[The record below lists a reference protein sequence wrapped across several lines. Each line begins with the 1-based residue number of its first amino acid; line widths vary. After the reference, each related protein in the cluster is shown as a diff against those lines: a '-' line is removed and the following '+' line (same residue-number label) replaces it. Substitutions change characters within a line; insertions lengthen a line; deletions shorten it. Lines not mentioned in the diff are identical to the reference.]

1 MRCAKIRPSLGEDAV
16 PKNQTC
22 YWCSNPADSR
32 EHVPP
37 RSLFPTASDTPNG
50 KDYRS
55 QLVTVPS
62 CYLHNGAKSSDDEYL
77 LCVLANSILG
87 NNVGQ
92 DHATTKVLR
101 AMLKS
106 KGLAERMLHGALQV
120 DVEDTGTGK
129 RDPTLAL
136 KVDAR
141 RVAASIEHIARGLY
155 FAEYQRPLP
164 GKARIVIEFLVVVND
179 GDAAQRNS
187 HYENLRQ
194 HANALFADSPPRG
207 RTPEVFFYQLQVE
220 DARPLIMRLTFYGG
234 TKALAI
240 FTQD

>member
-1 MRCAKIRPSLGEDAV
+1 MG
-16 PKNQTC
+16 KNTCHSKERALSNKLTC
-22 YWCSNPADSR
+22 YWCGDSADSR

-37 RSLFPTASDTPNG
+37 RSLFPTVSDTPDGN
-50 KDYRS
+50 DYRS

-92 DHATTKVLR
+92 DHAMAKVLR
-101 AMLKS
+101 AMLRS
-106 KGLAERMLHGALQV
+106 RGLADRVLKGALNV
-120 DVEDTGTGK
+120 DVEDAITGK
-129 RDPTLAL
+129 REPTLAL

-141 RVAASIEHIARGLY
+141 RVAVSIEHIARGLY
-155 FAEYQRPLP
+155 FAQYQQRWT
-164 GKARIVIEFLVVVND
+164 GKVRIVIEFLVVIND
-179 GDAAQRNS
+179 GDATQRNS
-187 HYENLRQ
+187 IYETLRQ
-194 HANALFADSPPRG
+194 QANSLFADSPALG
-207 RTPEVFFYQLQVE
+207 VTPEVFFYQLHVE
-220 DARPLIMRLTFYGG
+220 QGRPLIMRLTFYGG